1 MRKFSGVNRGSQILS
16 KYKYVQ
22 INLRNDILTFKDIY
36 VLRVMEFTMYDY
48 LNIKVVLSKK
58 IRQIIKTLNKVRL
71 WQSLLAGLLV
81 LLLLYPYPGATQEN
95 PSKKTLQVATKVI
108 PPFVFQ
114 DKDKLS
120 GFSIDLWRSIANE
133 IGADF
138 KFTVYPTVPDVLNQV
153 EQNKVDLGIAAISIT
168 AERQKK
174 FDFSLPMFAGGLQIM
189 VRSSESKNN
198 IFPNLVQMFFSP
210 TLLQLVAIALVL
222 IVIAAHIIWLF
233 ERHHQEAMISK
244 SYFPGILK
252 ASWWAAAT
260 LATQADE
267 MPKGPL
273 GRMIAIIWMFIG
285 VIFVAYFTA
294 TVTTAMTVQQLQGDI
309 RGIEDLPGRVVVT
322 TAGSTASEFLRQQ
335 KIKAV
340 EVSGIEN
347 AYDTLLKNQA
357 DALVFDSPVLLYYT
371 ANEGKNKVEIVGS
384 IFQEE
389 NYGIVLP
396 NNSPYRRE
404 INSAL
409 LTLKENGIY
418 KTLYEKWF
426 DVKKS

>member
-1 MRKFSGVNRGSQILS
+1 MKIA
-16 KYKYVQ
+16 
-22 INLRNDILTFKDIY
+22 LRNELCKFIKILT
-36 VLRVMEFTMYDY
+36 RVRF
-48 LNIKVVLSKK
+48 
-58 IRQIIKTLNKVRL
+58 
-71 WQSLLAGLLV
+71 WQSLLAGAVVV
-81 LLLLYPYPGATQEN
+81 LLIIYPYRGATSET
-95 PSKKTLQVATKVI
+95 PAKKTLQVATRII
-108 PPFVFQ
+108 PPFVFE
-114 DKDKLS
+114 DKGKLS

-133 IGADF
+133 MGASS
-138 KFTVYPTVPDVLNQV
+138 KFIVYPTVSDILNQV
-153 EQNKVDLGIAAISIT
+153 EKNKVDLGIAAISIT

-189 VRSSESKNN
+189 VRSYEGKNN
-198 IFPNLVQMFFSP
+198 IFPNLLQTFFSP
-210 TLLQLVAIALVL
+210 TLLQLVGIALAL

-244 SYFPGILK
+244 SYFPGIFK

-322 TAGSTASEFLRQQ
+322 TAGSTASEFLREQ

-340 EVSGIEN
+340 EVDSIEK
-347 AYDTLLKNQA
+347 AYEILLKSQA
-357 DALVFDSPVLLYYT
+357 DALVFDSPVLLYY
-371 ANEGKNKVEIVGS
+371 AASEGKGKVEIVGT
-384 IFQEE
+384 IFHEE

-396 NNSPYRRE
+396 TYSPYRRQ

-418 KTLYEKWF
+418 RTLYEKWF
-426 DVKKS
+426 DIKKS

>member
-1 MRKFSGVNRGSQILS
+1 M
-16 KYKYVQ
+16 
-22 INLRNDILTFKDIY
+22 TFKYSY
-36 VLRVMEFTMYDY
+36 VLKVIERLFDSLGVYVPYYLTM
-48 LNIKVVLSKK
+48 KVVLSNKFH
-58 IRQIIKTLNKVRL
+58 QIIKILNKVSF
-71 WQSLLAGLLV
+71 WHLLAGLLV
-81 LLLLYPYPGATQEN
+81 VLLLIYPYSGATQEN

-114 DKDKLS
+114 DKNKLS

-133 IGADF
+133 MGASF
-138 KFTVYPTVPDVLNQV
+138 KYIVYPTVPDILNQV

-189 VRSSESKNN
+189 VRSSEGKNN
-198 IFPNLVQMFFSP
+198 IFPSILQTFLSP
-210 TLLQLVAIALVL
+210 TLLQVVGIALAL
-222 IVIAAHIIWLF
+222 ILIAAHIIWLF
-233 ERHHQEAMISK
+233 ERHHQEGIISK
-244 SYFPGILK
+244 SYFPGIFK
-252 ASWWAAAT
+252 ACWWAAAT

-294 TVTTAMTVQQLQGDI
+294 TVTTSMTVQQLQGDV
-309 RGIEDLPGRVVVT
+309 RGIEDLPGHVVVT

-335 KIKAV
+335 RIKAV
-340 EVSGIEN
+340 EVTSIEK
-347 AYDTLLKNQA
+347 AYETLLKNQA
-357 DALVFDSPVLLYYT
+357 DALVFDSPALLYYT
-371 ANEGKNKVEIVGS
+371 ANEGKGKVEIVGS

-396 NNSPYRRE
+396 NNSPYRRQ

-426 DVKKS
+426 DVKKP